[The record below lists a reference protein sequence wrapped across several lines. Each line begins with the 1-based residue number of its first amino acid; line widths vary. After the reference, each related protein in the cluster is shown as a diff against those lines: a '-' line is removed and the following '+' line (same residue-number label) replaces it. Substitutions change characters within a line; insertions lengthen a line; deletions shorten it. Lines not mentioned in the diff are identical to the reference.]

1 MLLYKIFFFNVNMY
15 FFINW
20 CRGGTWSN
28 CLYYLVPTED
38 QTNASNISKL
48 KQRSTKS
55 DVKKTSIQCLL
66 SFCMIMFKPISPKPN
81 KSEILHYFFFKCFS
95 SSLLSNTPPPFR
107 VLNFTTVFKSK
118 AFVSPD
124 LSDES
129 CIHKR

>member
-15 FFINW
+15 FFINL

-55 DVKKTSIQCLL
+55 DVKK
-66 SFCMIMFKPISPKPN
+66 N
-81 KSEILHYFFFKCFS
+81 KYPVP
-95 SSLLSNTPPPFR
+95 SLFLYDN
-107 VLNFTTVFKSK
+107 VQAYKSK
-118 AFVSPD
+118 T
-124 LSDES
+124 E
-129 CIHKR
+129 

>member
-55 DVKKTSIQCLL
+55 DVKKKTSIQCLL

-81 KSEILHYFFFKCFS
+81 KSEILHYFFFQMFLILLALQHPSPLSRTKFYD
-95 SSLLSNTPPPFR
+95 SL
-107 VLNFTTVFKSK
+107 
-118 AFVSPD
+118 
-124 LSDES
+124 
-129 CIHKR
+129 